1 MIQFPETIS
10 FLYHSIKRRWVGRK
24 SSASNRSNTKIVGKI
39 NSIKGHEDIQR
50 LNLLMS
56 EKAANNQQPVM
67 SSLTVEGKENY
78 MAATIT
84 LSEILSRTITRID
97 VMESTLQRNCK
108 NCEKYEKIAM

>member
-1 MIQFPETIS
+1 M
-10 FLYHSIKRRWVGRK
+10 KRRLVGRK
-24 SSASNRSNTKIVGKI
+24 SSASNRSNTKKVGKI

-67 SSLTVEGKENY
+67 SSLTVEGKKNY
-78 MAATIT
+78 MAATNT
-84 LSEILSRTITRID
+84 LSEILSRTIARID

-108 NCEKYEKIAM
+108 KCEKYEQIEM